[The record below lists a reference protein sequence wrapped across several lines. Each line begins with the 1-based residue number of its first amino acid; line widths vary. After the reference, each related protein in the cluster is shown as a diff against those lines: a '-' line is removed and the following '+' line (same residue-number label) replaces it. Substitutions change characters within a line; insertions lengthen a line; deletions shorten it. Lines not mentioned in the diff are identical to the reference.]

1 MARRESDYSR
11 PTVRRRGMRTGY
23 TTGACAAA
31 AAKAATLALLTG
43 EPQREVTI
51 RLPIGKDATF
61 QIHRCEINRND
72 SVSDGNANLITTT
85 TVLCSVIKDGGDD
98 PDVTS
103 GAEICA
109 RVWLKHDAATY
120 AAAAAHAALAESAYS
135 WCTQLVEFVEKYH
148 YENWIIFNE
157 AYISAQ
163 DAAKIG
169 DVVAAAKHAHAAK
182 SWLPLADDTA
192 EEAILDAEAVL
203 NSDNGPVT
211 FEDCNDPEGAAE
223 YFTDLES
230 AAETMWKSYS
240 EGDEQFWK
248 VAEIL
253 GNPFTGSNFGVT
265 LRGGDGVGTVTK
277 PGTGIAVGDPSI
289 TRVPR
294 RMITQAVREAAYDTD
309 EEYLEDEDY
318 ADYAICTDLAYIV
331 EISVPGGEEIAKK
344 TDNPRLGI
352 FDGISILGTTGVVQ
366 PFSTAAWR
374 ASVNVAI
381 NVAAANK
388 LPHMVITTGTQS
400 ELFAKRWLALEDMA
414 YVNVGIF
421 TGSALER
428 CVLNGIP
435 RATLVGMVGKFS
447 KIAMGYFVTHVAG
460 NKVDPVFLASLAAEC
475 GASDDVQALM
485 RDAASGR
492 HFQEIALEHGA
503 MQVFD
508 LMCERV
514 CDEARRYLND
524 KMHSRDADLRDRA
537 NDLIIDAICFDF
549 EGGILGK
556 ASTSAAGIPLT
567 AAAASDG

>member
-43 EPQREVTI
+43 EPQIEVTI
-51 RLPIGKDATF
+51 RLPIGQDATF
-61 QIHRCEINRND
+61 QIERCEID
-72 SVSDGNANLITTT
+72 KDGFASSAT
-85 TVLCSVIKDGGDD
+85 CSVIKDGGDD

-109 RVWLKHDAATY
+109 RVWQDSGGVS
-120 AAAAAHAALAESAYS
+120 AE
-135 WCTQLVEFVEKYH
+135 
-148 YENWIIFNE
+148 
-157 AYISAQ
+157 
-163 DAAKIG
+163 
-169 DVVAAAKHAHAAK
+169 
-182 SWLPLADDTA
+182 
-192 EEAILDAEAVL
+192 
-203 NSDNGPVT
+203 NGV
-211 FEDCNDPEGAAE
+211 
-223 YFTDLES
+223 S
-230 AAETMWKSYS
+230 
-240 EGDEQFWK
+240 
-248 VAEIL
+248 
-253 GNPFTGSNFGVT
+253 
-265 LRGGDGVGTVTK
+265 LRGGEGVGTVTK
-277 PGTGIAVGDPSI
+277 PGTGIPVGDPSI

-294 RMITQAVREAAYDTD
+294 RMITQSVQNAAKS
-309 EEYLEDEDY
+309 LGS
-318 ADYAICTDLAYIV
+318 ADSFIV

-352 FDGISILGTTGVVQ
+352 VDGISILGTTGVVQ

-381 NVAAANK
+381 NVAAANN

-400 ELFAKRWLALEDMA
+400 ELFAKRRLALEDMA

-524 KMHSRDADLRDRA
+524 KTRARDADLRDRA

-549 EGGILGK
+549 EGDILGK
-556 ASTSAAGIPLT
+556 ATTSAAGIPLA

>member
-31 AAKAATLALLTG
+31 AAKAATLALLMG

-61 QIHRCEINRND
+61 QIERCEIKSDDVIFRNIVNGTD
-72 SVSDGNANLITTT
+72 TTT
-85 TVLCSVIKDGGDD
+85 STALCSVIKDGGDD

-109 RVWLKHDAATY
+109 RVWT
-120 AAAAAHAALAESAYS
+120 
-135 WCTQLVEFVEKYH
+135 
-148 YENWIIFNE
+148 
-157 AYISAQ
+157 
-163 DAAKIG
+163 
-169 DVVAAAKHAHAAK
+169 
-182 SWLPLADDTA
+182 DDTVSRVDSTSG
-192 EEAILDAEAVL
+192 ESGVGF
-203 NSDNGPVT
+203 NRSVNGAS
-211 FEDCNDPEGAAE
+211 GA
-223 YFTDLES
+223 
-230 AAETMWKSYS
+230 
-240 EGDEQFWK
+240 DE
-248 VAEIL
+248 V
-253 GNPFTGSNFGVT
+253 SVT
-265 LRGGDGVGTVTK
+265 LRGGEGVGTVTK
-277 PGTGIAVGDPSI
+277 PGTGIDVGDASI

-294 RMITQAVREAAYDTD
+294 RMITQSVQNAAKSMGG
-309 EEYLEDEDY
+309 
-318 ADYAICTDLAYIV
+318 AGSFIV
-331 EISVPGGEEIAKK
+331 EISVPGGHEIAKK

-352 FDGISILGTTGVVQ
+352 VDGISILGTTGVVQ

-381 NVAAANK
+381 NVAAANN
-388 LPHMVITTGTQS
+388 LAHMVITTGTQS

-428 CVLNGIP
+428 CVRNGIP

-460 NKVDPVFLASLAAEC
+460 NKVDPAFLASLAAEC

-514 CDEARRYLND
+514 CDEARRYLNG
-524 KMHSRDADLRDRA
+524 KMHARDADLRERA

-549 EGGILGK
+549 EGDILGK

-567 AAAASDG
+567 AASDG

>member
-1 MARRESDYSR
+1 
-11 PTVRRRGMRTGY
+11 MRTGY

-31 AAKAATLALLTG
+31 AGKAATLALLSG
-43 EPQREVTI
+43 KPVSEVTI

-61 QIHRCEINRND
+61 QIERCEIEPDDVILRNISNGAD
-72 SVSDGNANLITTT
+72 IAASTA
-85 TVLCSVIKDGGDD
+85 LCSVVKDGGDD

-109 RVWLKHDAATY
+109 RVWL
-120 AAAAAHAALAESAYS
+120 
-135 WCTQLVEFVEKYH
+135 
-148 YENWIIFNE
+148 
-157 AYISAQ
+157 
-163 DAAKIG
+163 
-169 DVVAAAKHAHAAK
+169 
-182 SWLPLADDTA
+182 ADDTA
-192 EEAILDAEAVL
+192 SRVDSAGGESGVVV
-203 NSDNGPVT
+203 NGSV
-211 FEDCNDPEGAAE
+211 NGAGGA
-223 YFTDLES
+223 DGVS
-230 AAETMWKSYS
+230 
-240 EGDEQFWK
+240 
-248 VAEIL
+248 VA
-253 GNPFTGSNFGVT
+253 
-265 LRGGDGVGTVTK
+265 LRGGEGVGTVTK
-277 PGTGIAVGDPSI
+277 PGTGITVGDPSI

-294 RMITQAVREAAYDTD
+294 RMITQSVQDAA
-309 EEYLEDEDY
+309 ES
-318 ADYAICTDLAYIV
+318 AGSSKSFIV
-331 EISVPGGEEIAKK
+331 EISVPGGREIAKK

-352 FDGISILGTTGVVQ
+352 VDGISILGTTGVVQ

-381 NVAAANK
+381 NVAAANS
-388 LPHMVITTGTQS
+388 LPNMVITTGTQS

-492 HFQEIALEHGA
+492 HFQEIAVEHGA

-524 KMHSRDADLRDRA
+524 KMHARDADLRDRA

-556 ASTSAAGIPLT
+556 ASTSAAGIPLA

>member
-1 MARRESDYSR
+1 
-11 PTVRRRGMRTGY
+11 MRTGY

-51 RLPIGKDATF
+51 RLPIGQDATF
-61 QIHRCEINRND
+61 QIEWCDIETRNGEPH
-72 SVSDGNANLITTT
+72 STT
-85 TVLCSVIKDGGDD
+85 CSVIKDGGDD

-109 RVWLKHDAATY
+109 RVW
-120 AAAAAHAALAESAYS
+120 
-135 WCTQLVEFVEKYH
+135 Q
-148 YENWIIFNE
+148 
-157 AYISAQ
+157 
-163 DAAKIG
+163 
-169 DVVAAAKHAHAAK
+169 
-182 SWLPLADDTA
+182 
-192 EEAILDAEAVL
+192 
-203 NSDNGPVT
+203 DNG
-211 FEDCNDPEGAAE
+211 
-223 YFTDLES
+223 ES
-230 AAETMWKSYS
+230 
-240 EGDEQFWK
+240 
-248 VAEIL
+248 
-253 GNPFTGSNFGVT
+253 GVS
-265 LRGGDGVGTVTK
+265 LRGGEGVGTVTK
-277 PGTGIAVGDPSI
+277 PGTGIPVGDPSI

-294 RMITQAVREAAYDTD
+294 RMITQSVQNAAKS
-309 EEYLEDEDY
+309 LGS
-318 ADYAICTDLAYIV
+318 ADSFIV
-331 EISVPGGEEIAKK
+331 EISVPGGREIAKK

-352 FDGISILGTTGVVQ
+352 VDGISILGTTGVVQ

-381 NVAAANK
+381 NVAAANN

-400 ELFAKRWLALEDMA
+400 ELFAKRRLALEDMA

-514 CDEARRYLND
+514 CDEAHRYLND
-524 KMHSRDADLRDRA
+524 KMHARDADLRDRA

-556 ASTSAAGIPLT
+556 ATTSAVGIPL
-567 AAAASDG
+567 AAAVASDG